1 MSASRMWCSLFG
13 HAWRGEGPL
22 YFCGRC
28 AALRFVHGRQVLSDF
43 MEKFERAVNEAL
55 KDLQTKQ

>member
-1 MSASRMWCSLFG
+1 MWCSLFG